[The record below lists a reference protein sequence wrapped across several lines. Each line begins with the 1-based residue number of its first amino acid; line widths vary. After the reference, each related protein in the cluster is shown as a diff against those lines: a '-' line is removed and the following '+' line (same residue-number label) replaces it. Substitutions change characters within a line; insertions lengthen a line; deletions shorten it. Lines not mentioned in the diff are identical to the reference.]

1 MLLANLL
8 ANSKLKY
15 KIFDG
20 NGNSELKTLPSIEIE
35 TIFCDSRQVVRNGLY
50 IAIDGLHTD
59 SHKFIGDAAA
69 HGARAAIV
77 SESAMLEG
85 RVQLDGERITLLS
98 VEDCREAFAA
108 IYAAWYSNPQDS
120 LSFVGVTGTN
130 GKTTVSRMIFEILSR
145 SGYRCGLIGTAG
157 NMISS
162 PSEDNTGA
170 VYKELD
176 VRSTSPLANMT
187 TPDPPELYK
196 ILSKMRNEGVKYV
209 VMEVTSHALAL
220 KKVAPIE
227 FEVGIFTNL
236 SEDHLDFHQTMEE
249 YYRAKKSLFAKCKTS
264 LVNIDGKYGRR
275 LASELET
282 VRRTCSCEG
291 RAADYSACDIR
302 SYGELGVE
310 YRLASGRM
318 RLRLKSNIPGV
329 ITVMNTMQAAAACNL
344 LGISARDIKDSIA
357 TIEGVKG
364 RLEKLKFSA
373 RVGFSVYIDY
383 AHTPDALENLLRTAK
398 MFSKRGQ
405 RIVLLFGCG
414 GDRER
419 QKRATMGRIAATM
432 ADFFVVTTDNPRG
445 ESPSEIIDE
454 IISGIGDE
462 GHYTVIEDRERAIEY
477 VIRNARQ
484 GDVILLAGKGHEEYQ
499 INGESRIDFSER
511 EIAEKYVKRYYG

>member
-8 ANSKLKY
+8 ANSGLEF
-15 KIFDG
+15 KIYG
-20 NGNSELKTLPSIEIE
+20 ENGDSPQKAIPNIEID
-35 TIFCDSRQVVRNGLY
+35 TIFSDSRQVVKNGLY
-50 IAIDGLHTD
+50 VAIDGLHTD
-59 SHKFIGDAAA
+59 SHKFVSDAAS

-77 SESAMLEG
+77 SQNALFEG
-85 RVQLDGERITLLS
+85 RVRLDGEQITL
-98 VEDCREAFAA
+98 VAVKDCREAIAA
-108 IYAAWYSNPQDS
+108 IYAAWYLNPQSS

-130 GKTTVSRMIFEILSR
+130 GKTTVSRMILEILSR

-157 NMISS
+157 NLISS
-162 PSEDNTGA
+162 PSEDGA
-170 VYKELD
+170 GAKYKELD
-176 VRSTSPLANMT
+176 VRASSPLANMT
-187 TPDPPELYK
+187 TPDPPELFK

-236 SEDHLDFHQTMEE
+236 TEDHLDFHQTMEE
-249 YYRAKKSLFAKCKTS
+249 YYRAKKSLFEKCKVS
-264 LVNIDGKYGRR
+264 LVNVDDKYGRR
-275 LASELET
+275 LAGELEG
-282 VRRTCSCEG
+282 VRKTCSCEG
-291 RAADYSACDIR
+291 RTADYNACDIR
-302 SYGELGVE
+302 SHGELGVE

-318 RLRLKSNIPGV
+318 RLRIKSNIPGV

-344 LGISARDIKDSIA
+344 LGISTRDIKDSIA
-357 TIEGVKG
+357 NIEGVRG
-364 RLEKLKFSA
+364 RLERLKFSA
-373 RVGFSVYIDY
+373 KVGFSVYLDY

-414 GDRER
+414 GDREK
-419 QKRATMGRIAATM
+419 QKRAMMGRIAASM

-445 ESPSEIIDE
+445 EDPSDIINE

-499 INGESRIDFSER
+499 IKGESKIEFSER
-511 EIAEKYVKRYYG
+511 KIAEKYVDRYYG